1 MAIHLTVAK
10 TQKQIDDAIRVR
22 HEVFVVEDGK
32 FGGEAFPDG
41 RMTDHFDAYP
51 GVYNIVA
58 YDGAEA
64 IATIRL
70 TRDAGGG
77 VPAERHYDF
86 KAFRRAIWNSFFQ
99 RCIDTPPGRVQELRD
114 PVFASASMLAI
125 RQPWRRRRDVIRAMY
140 RIAAGVAHSCGVNYI
155 MVVVRQSTAK
165 MYERLGFRALADGF
179 WSEEIGEHIVPLVA
193 TSGNFYRWAFGDI
206 PQTPLGAFKDSY
218 ERLFLRSGET
228 IYSEGDKAT
237 HAYIIA
243 SGDVRISRRRPD
255 RAELTLSHLLPG
267 EFFGELALV
276 DDKRRSSDAVAMS
289 SCELITLSRENF
301 QREVDGKPE
310 QFRTLLRIAT
320 GRIRQM
326 EELVMLLAFAPN
338 RERLEYALRLA
349 RLRTVPD
356 RKNAGQC
363 TSRGG
368 PKDLALT
375 AAVDEDSARRFL
387 DLATEKG
394 ALVYSQKQI
403 RFLR

>member
-1 MAIHLTVAK
+1 MAIHLKVAK

-32 FGGEAFPDG
+32 FGGESFPDG

-58 YDGAEA
+58 YDGDEA

-70 TRDAGGG
+70 TKDSGGG
-77 VPAERHYDF
+77 VPAERHFDF
-86 KAFRRAIWNSFFQ
+86 NPFRKAIWGSFFQ
-99 RCIDTPPGRVQELRD
+99 KCIDTSPGRVQQVKE

-140 RIAAGVAHSCGVNYI
+140 RIAAGVSRSCGVTFI

-165 MYERLGFRALADGF
+165 MYERLGFHALADGF
-179 WSEEIGEHIVPLVA
+179 RSEEIGENIVPLVA
-193 TSGNFYRWAFGDI
+193 ASGNFYRWAFGDI
-206 PQTPLGAFKDSY
+206 PETPLGAFKDSY
-218 ERLFLRSGET
+218 ERVFVRSGET
-228 IYSEGDKAT
+228 IFSEGDKAT

-243 SGDVRISRRRPD
+243 SGNVRISRRRPD
-255 RAELTLSHLLPG
+255 RAELTLSHLLEG

-276 DDKRRSSDAVAMS
+276 DDRRRTSDAVAMS
-289 SCELITLSRENF
+289 NCELITLSREDF

-320 GRIRQM
+320 ERLRQM
-326 EELVMLLAFAPN
+326 EDLVMLLAFAPN

-356 RKNAGQC
+356 RKNPGER
-363 TSRGG
+363 TFRGG
-368 PKDLALT
+368 PKDLALS
-375 AAVDEDSARRFL
+375 AAVDEGSARRFL
-387 DLATEKG
+387 DLATKKG
-394 ALVYSQKQI
+394 ALSYSQKQI